1 MAVEYVGKAITSRN
15 RGYIL
20 NIPLFIKKPPEL
32 KTGCNLSSLV
42 ITAIVANTDFE
53 VTNNK

>member
-1 MAVEYVGKAITSRN
+1 MAVEYVGKGITSRN
-15 RGYIL
+15 SGYIL
-20 NIPLFIKKPPEL
+20 NIPLFIKKQPVL
-32 KTGCNLSSLV
+32 KNRHDLSSLV

>member
-1 MAVEYVGKAITSRN
+1 MAVEYVGKVITSRN

-20 NIPLFIKKPPEL
+20 NIPLFIKKPPML
-32 KTGCNLSSLV
+32 KTRHDLSSLV

>member
-1 MAVEYVGKAITSRN
+1 MAVEYVGKDITSRN

-20 NIPLFIKKPPEL
+20 NIPLFIKKPLML
-32 KTGCNLSSLV
+32 KTRHDLSSLV

>member
-1 MAVEYVGKAITSRN
+1 MAVEYVGKVITSRN

-32 KTGCNLSSLV
+32 KTACNLSSLV